1 MVKQLKEETFGGIYI
16 AIYGLGIYFYAGF
29 VWPFIEECHIC
40 KIIII
45 TIEMKNDISEH
56 MKLKDN
62 LTIRKIGDEFMM
74 VSESGSGLDY
84 TRVISLNNSAAY
96 LVQEVQH
103 KEFTKE
109 DWISLLID
117 KYDVDKER
125 AESDVQILIDKL
137 TKEGLFDE

>member
-1 MVKQLKEETFGGIYI
+1 
-16 AIYGLGIYFYAGF
+16 
-29 VWPFIEECHIC
+29 
-40 KIIII
+40 
-45 TIEMKNDISEH
+45 

-62 LTIRKIGDEFMM
+62 LTIRKIGDEYMM

-96 LVQEVQH
+96 LVMEVQQ

-109 DWISLLID
+109 EWVTMLID

-125 AESDVQILIDKL
+125 AEADVQLLIDKF

>member
-1 MVKQLKEETFGGIYI
+1 
-16 AIYGLGIYFYAGF
+16 
-29 VWPFIEECHIC
+29 
-40 KIIII
+40 
-45 TIEMKNDISEH
+45 MKNDISEH